1 MENPIHIFTK
11 LKSRK
16 RIEIHINWMMDPG
29 GYFLDIRHVEK
40 KSGKVTKHSTIIQK
54 DLHLWTGHLLR
65 DGWIDE
71 STENKTYI

>member
-1 MENPIHIFTK
+1 
-11 LKSRK
+11 
-16 RIEIHINWMMDPG
+16 MMDPG